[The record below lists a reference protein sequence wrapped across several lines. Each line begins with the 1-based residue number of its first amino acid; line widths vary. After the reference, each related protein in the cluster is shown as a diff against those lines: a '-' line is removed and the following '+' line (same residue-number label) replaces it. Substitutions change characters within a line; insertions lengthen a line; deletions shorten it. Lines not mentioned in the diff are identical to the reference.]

1 MYRRLSSLRIF
12 ETVTQADDRR
22 LDSLRYI
29 KVARRIPDPD
39 RPRLSLE
46 SNTCFVPARTPTR
59 VDPTFALR

>member
-12 ETVTQADDRR
+12 ETVTVADDRR

-29 KVARRIPDPD
+29 KVAAEFRILTAS
-39 RPRLSLE
+39 RLLWKAKLV
-46 SNTCFVPARTPTR
+46 VPHGA